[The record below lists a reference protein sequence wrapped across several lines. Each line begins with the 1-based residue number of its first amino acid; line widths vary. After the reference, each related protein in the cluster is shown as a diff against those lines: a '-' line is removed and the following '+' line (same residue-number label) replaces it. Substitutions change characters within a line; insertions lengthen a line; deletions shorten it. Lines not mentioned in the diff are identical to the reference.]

1 MISFEHVPPSQ
12 NHWVKVTPS
21 LHLTLIGR
29 SLGLSTSDDDD
40 DDDDDDDNNNSNISN
55 TKTNVIVSPFPIRRC
70 W

>member
-1 MISFEHVPPSQ
+1 MPPSQ

-40 DDDDDDDNNNSNISN
+40 DDDDDDNNNSNISN